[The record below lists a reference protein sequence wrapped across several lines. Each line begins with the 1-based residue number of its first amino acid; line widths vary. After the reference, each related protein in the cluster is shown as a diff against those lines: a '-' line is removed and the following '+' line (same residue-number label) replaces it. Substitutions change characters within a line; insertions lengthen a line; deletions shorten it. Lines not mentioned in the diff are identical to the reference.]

1 MKIHRFLSF
10 AICAA
15 ALAGGRLAASAPVDA
30 VTVQSFGRLA
40 DGRETRLYTL
50 IGEGGFE
57 VSVCDFGARLVR
69 LLVSDHTGQ
78 ITDVVLGFDTVEG
91 YAQDLPY
98 FGATIGRVAN
108 RIAGAEFTLDGH
120 TYALTPTDLAAGRF
134 RHQHGGRQGFD
145 KILWAAT
152 PTTKDGRPALRLHHL
167 SPDGA
172 EGYPGTLQVEVLY
185 SLTADQGLRI
195 DYTATTDRSTPV
207 SLTNHAFF
215 NLAGEGRGL
224 VLDQELILCAQRYTP
239 VDAAMLPTGRIEPVA
254 GTPLDFSNSHRIGAR
269 ITADHEQIRRAGGY
283 DHNYV
288 LNSTTGALAL
298 AATVRDPASGRVL
311 EVLTTEPGVQFYT
324 GNAFSKPRPGKSG
337 VPYAPR
343 SGFALETQHFPDAVN
358 QPSFPSTILRPG
370 ETYHSTTIYRFPIR
384 PPASR

>member
-1 MKIHRFLSF
+1 MKTLRFLSF
-10 AICAA
+10 AICAT
-15 ALAGGRLAASAPVDA
+15 ALADGRLAASAPADA
-30 VTVQSFGRLA
+30 VTIQSFGRLA
-40 DGRETRLYTL
+40 DGRETHLYTL
-50 IGEGGFE
+50 KGEGGFE
-57 VSVCDFGARLVR
+57 ASVCDFGARLVR
-69 LLVSDHTGQ
+69 LLVPDHTGQ
-78 ITDVVLGFDTVEG
+78 VADVVLGFDTVEG

-120 TYALTPTDLAAGRF
+120 TYALTPTDLAAGRP

-145 KILWAAT
+145 KILWTAT
-152 PTTKDGRPALRLHHL
+152 PTTQDGRPALRLYHT
-167 SPDGA
+167 SPDGV

-185 SLTADQGLRI
+185 SLPAGQGLRI
-195 DYTATTDRSTPV
+195 DYTATTDRPTPV
-207 SLTNHAFF
+207 NLTNHAFF

-224 VLDQELILCAQRYTP
+224 VLDHELTLRAQRFTP
-239 VDAAMLPTGRIEPVA
+239 VDAAMLPTGRIELVA
-254 GTPLDFSNSHRIGAR
+254 GTPLDFSTPHRIGER
-269 ITADHEQIRRAGGY
+269 IAADHEQIRHAGGY

-288 LNSTTGALAL
+288 LDSTTRALAL

-337 VPYAPR
+337 VPYAPH

-358 QPSFPSTILRPG
+358 QPSFPSTILRPD

-384 PPASR
+384 PPAPR